1 MTHPINSIPF
11 KRLMEKWDLEQSELV
26 QIIDSDLLQVYFD
39 PSYDPKYASVP
50 LALSPVPSL
59 DFADYDPEK
68 LFFRRTEIESF
79 ETKYRNYLPLTASLY
94 SDNYNSNTK
103 GKKISS
109 TNAEKKQRASTK
121 DKIACQKIASKVWK
135 EHLLDIAYMKMHP
148 DIKRIVGKRY
158 KDNTV
163 HVWLSEVAP
172 DKVKRKG
179 RRDKNYIKEQLSICE
194 NLNIEVPKK

>member
-1 MTHPINSIPF
+1 MTHPINLIPF
-11 KRLMEKWDLEQSELV
+11 KRLMEKWGLEQSELV
-26 QIIDSDLLQVYFD
+26 QIIDSNLLRVYFD
-39 PSYDPKYASVP
+39 PYYNPKYASAP
-50 LALSPVPSL
+50 LTLSPVPSL

-94 SDNYNSNTK
+94 SDNYNSKAK
-103 GKKISS
+103 GKKISL
-109 TNAEKKQRASTK
+109 TNSEKKLRASTE
-121 DKIACQKIASKVWK
+121 DKIMCQEIASKVWK
-135 EHLLDIAYMKMHP
+135 DHLLDIAYMKMHP

-158 KDNTV
+158 KKKTV

-172 DKVKRKG
+172 DEVKWKG
-179 RRDKNYIKEQLSICE
+179 RRDKNYIKEQLSIRQ